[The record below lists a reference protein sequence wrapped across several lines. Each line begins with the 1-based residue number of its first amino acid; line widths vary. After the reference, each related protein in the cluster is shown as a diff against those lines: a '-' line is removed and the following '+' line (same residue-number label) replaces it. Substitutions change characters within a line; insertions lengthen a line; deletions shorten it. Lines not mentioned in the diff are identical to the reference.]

1 VEHPFGFV
9 NIVRLIFVSAGPP
22 HGGLFLF
29 PLTDNYYGC
38 IFKMQMINKGRFLKI
53 KIIKTCQDS
62 MEQVLWDKVPE
73 PEGEWALAEEGW
85 LTEEEALAE
94 A

>member
-1 VEHPFGFV
+1 
-9 NIVRLIFVSAGPP
+9 
-22 HGGLFLF
+22 
-29 PLTDNYYGC
+29 
-38 IFKMQMINKGRFLKI
+38 
-53 KIIKTCQDS
+53 

-73 PEGEWALAEEGW
+73 PEGEWALAGEGW